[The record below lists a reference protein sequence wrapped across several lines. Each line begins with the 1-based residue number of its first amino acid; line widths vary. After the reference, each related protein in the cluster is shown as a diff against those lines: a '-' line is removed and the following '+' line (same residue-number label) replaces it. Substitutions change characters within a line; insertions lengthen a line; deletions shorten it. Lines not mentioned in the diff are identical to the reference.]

1 MAKLLN
7 RVKYTTSTS
16 GTGTLSLSTTA
27 ETGFQTFPDAGVHIR
42 ESDYRYVIEN
52 GSNFE
57 IGTGTYSESSAVAS
71 YDPDTQVGSNDP
83 RSITFKP
90 DGSKMYLGTA
100 TDVYQYALSTN
111 WDITSA
117 TYENKALGSGAY
129 GIAFNNDGTKF
140 YRGSGSYSAGNWY
153 THTLSTAYD
162 ISTSTGSTDAG
173 TWSSSY
179 SYAHDLAWNNDGTKF
194 FLLRY
199 RSLSGNNYPILYEF
213 SASTAYDA
221 SDSSLTQLD
230 SKDENALASYYPHD
244 DLVWSPG
251 QQIVSFSFNSDGTQ
265 LYLLEKF
272 RKSVIRLN
280 LSTGFD
286 LSTASFHSVTVD
298 RSDFTS
304 SWGLYFK
311 DNDEIF
317 IFGEDASN
325 SSMVTKH
332 DKANAVPT
340 LTRTLTDSTTGSLI
354 NLSGNSTV
362 FVGASAEDYLSV
374 SNISLGDSD
383 VLNFGNDNDLQ
394 IYGSGAGSYVSST
407 PSLRLK
413 STSEAII
420 YVGGFATADKRARFS
435 SDGDAELF
443 YSGSEKLATTDTGVT
458 VTGTL
463 TADALSGNI
472 VFEGSTAD
480 DFETTLTVVD
490 PTADRT
496 VTFADQ
502 TGKVVLWDQY
512 WPDDPQYSST
522 ANYQNYVLGAANFPN
537 ITSSHIRNVILGHN
551 NILNGS
557 NTSIDDNVI
566 VGINCCDDLDNSRN
580 VVMGAYAGRD
590 IKGARNVAIGANA
603 MTGNTSGNGNS
614 YNVAIGDGCHF
625 WTGTGDQNIMMGY
638 NTNTYY
644 SGGSFNV
651 GLGSQV
657 RTSNNYNVSV
667 GYRAGNSPSTS
678 NNYNTFVGSEAGF
691 DSDAGDNCTFVGRQA
706 GYGGGN
712 GDYNTAIGESSQRQL
727 NGGSANSSCGR
738 QSLYNITTGSQN
750 SALGHAAGYNLNTGS
765 NNTFLGYQA
774 GYYNGSSTGNATTTG
789 ENVTVIGYRATAS
802 SSSASNEITLGNSSI
817 SSLRCNVQTISSL
830 SDERDKTAIE
840 DLSLG
845 LDFINDMRPVEFT
858 WNRRD
863 GSYGAKLDLGFIAQD
878 LFDVEIDHGSQR
890 RTRLVNTDNPEKLEA
905 DYVRSY
911 PILVKA
917 VQELSAKVDALTAR
931 VAELE
936 GE

>member
-7 RVKYTTSTS
+7 RVKYTSSTS

-27 ETGFQTFPDAGVHIR
+27 ETGFQTFPDAGVHIK

-57 IGTGTYSESSAVAS
+57 IGTGTYSENSEVAS
-71 YDPDTQVGSNDP
+71 YDPDTQVGSSDP

-199 RSLSGNNYPILYEF
+199 RSISAVNYPILYEF

-230 SKDENALASYYPHD
+230 SKNEAALASYYPHD
-244 DLVWSPG
+244 GLVWPNG

-280 LSTGFD
+280 LSTAFD
-286 LSTASFHSVTVD
+286 LSTLSFHSVTVD
-298 RSDFTS
+298 RNDFTS

-317 IFGEDASN
+317 VFGEDASN

-354 NLSGNSTV
+354 NLSGDSTV
-362 FVGASAEDYLSV
+362 FVGAAAEDYLTV
-374 SNISLGDSD
+374 NNISFGDND

-394 IYGSGAGSYVSST
+394 IYGSGSGSYVSANT
-407 PSLRLK
+407 SLRLK
-413 STSEAII
+413 SSSETFM
-420 YVGGFATADKRARFS
+420 YVGGFSTANKRLRCS
-435 SDGDAELF
+435 SDGEVELF
-443 YSGSEKLATTDTGVT
+443 YSGSQKLETTDTGVT

-463 TADALSGNI
+463 TADALSGDI

-480 DFETTLTVVD
+480 DFETTLTVTD

-496 VTFADQ
+496 VTIPNQ
-502 TGKVVLWDQY
+502 TGSVMLWQNA
-512 WPDDPQYSST
+512 WPDDPDTSNGG
-522 ANYQNYVLGAANFPN
+522 NYAIGEGALPSL
-537 ITSSHIRNVILGHN
+537 TSGGIYNLAFGLDALASVTTGDN
-551 NILNGS
+551 NI
-557 NTSIDDNVI
+557 
-566 VGINCCDDLDNSRN
+566 GI
-580 VVMGAYAGRD
+580 GR
-590 IKGARNVAIGANA
+590 KSAETVSTGNHNVAIGVQALQNCTGATNTAIGHNANQVTTSA
-603 MTGNTSGNGNS
+603 NNNVCIGGYAKPHSAGYSNVTAVGTAARASGN
-614 YNVAIGDGCHF
+614 YTIAL
-625 WTGTGDQNIMMGY
+625 GY
-638 NTNTYY
+638 QAAYLQ
-644 SGGSFNV
+644 SASFADHGIN
-651 GLGSQV
+651 
-657 RTSNNYNVSV
+657 V
-667 GYRAGNSPSTS
+667 GYRAG
-678 NNYNTFVGSEAGF
+678 
-691 DSDAGDNCTFVGRQA
+691 
-706 GYGGGN
+706 YGQSG
-712 GDYNTAIGESSQRQL
+712 GDYNINIGRL
-727 NGGSANSSCGR
+727 
-738 QSLYNITTGSQN
+738 
-750 SALGHAAGYNLNTGS
+750 
-765 NNTFLGYQA
+765 
-774 GYYNGSSTGNATTTG
+774 
-789 ENVTVIGYRATAS
+789 TAS
-802 SSSASNEITLGNSSI
+802 SYYTSASYNINIGDYAGRQTNSASNRVSIGREAGYKGQYADGSVNLGYKAGYEDYGADYCTSIGYNAGNGGTTSRSGNYCTSIGYEAAPSSTTAAGEFTLGDSNI
-817 SSLRCNVQTISSL
+817 SSLRCNVTSISTL
-830 SDERDKTAIE
+830 SDRRDKTNII
-840 DLSLG
+840 DSPYG
-845 LDFINDMRPVEFT
+845 LAFINDVRPVTFD

-863 GSYGAKLDLGFIAQD
+863 GSMVGKKEVGFIAQE
-878 LFDVEIDHGSQR
+878 LADVEIDHSSHSH
-890 RTRLVNTDNPEKLEA
+890 TKLVSYENPEKLEA
-905 DYVRSY
+905 RPHALLPV
-911 PILVKA
+911 LVKA
-917 VQELSAKVDALTAR
+917 VQELSAKNDALEAR
-931 VAELE
+931 IAQLE
-936 GE
+936 GD